1 MAGYVSG
8 AGIPDKVI
16 VEPSCGHGVFLTVII
31 ERLVDE
37 AIAVGKD
44 WASLGNAIRAYDIDA
59 TSIETARKNAVEALM
74 EKGCPASQAQGL
86 CRRRRFLSFFSETNV
101 PSPFRDSCLAGR
113 PGGAAGAGRGERV
126 FPRSAVGRARPG
138 VPRGRAPITCDIGRV
153 RCTHTMEPPSG
164 GRRFGHP
171 PGMGRAPRRMPR
183 GPERGKLRRI

>member
-16 VEPSCGHGVFLTVII
+16 VEPSCGHV
-31 ERLVDE
+31 ERLADE

-74 EKGCPASQAQGL
+74 EKECPASQAQGL

-126 FPRSAVGRARPG
+126 FPGPPWG
-138 VPRGRAPITCDIGRV
+138 GPV
-153 RCTHTMEPPSG
+153 RMFHAG
-164 GRRFGHP
+164 GRR
-171 PGMGRAPRRMPR
+171 
-183 GPERGKLRRI
+183 